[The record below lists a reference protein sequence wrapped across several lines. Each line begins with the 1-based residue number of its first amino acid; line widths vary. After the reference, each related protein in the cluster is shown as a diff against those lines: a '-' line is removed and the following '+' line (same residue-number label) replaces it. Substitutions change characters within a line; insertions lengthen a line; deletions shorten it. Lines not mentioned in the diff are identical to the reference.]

1 MKRINRIIGSD
12 GVAATLEIAVAM
24 CVAGVQAGEVKKFK
38 ETGWEYVVTPLEKD
52 ALVQPLFVQARTVHG
67 PETVRWC
74 GVLHQFTENNVGG
87 KGNSVA
93 FEQVH
98 RVTPSPEVPTG
109 TIVYAMKYE
118 VLANGDRL
126 VIAGKFIP
134 QLDGSY
140 MADLGFVS
148 AECTGR
154 FAGAAGTIDVVR
166 AIPGGFVFEGTISTV
181 GAIKD
186 GE

>member
-1 MKRINRIIGSD
+1 MKRINRLIGS
-12 GVAATLEIAVAM
+12 GRVAATLAIAVAM
-24 CVAGVQAGEVKKFK
+24 CVAGTQAGEVKQFT
-38 ETGWEYVVTPLEKD
+38 ETGWEYVVTPLATN
-52 ALVQPLFVQARTVHG
+52 ALPQPLFAEARATHG

-98 RVTPSPEVPTG
+98 RVTPSPEVPKG
-109 TIVYAMKYE
+109 SIVYAMKYE

-140 MADLGFVS
+140 VADLWFVS

-154 FAGAAGTIDVVR
+154 FAGATGTIDVVR
-166 AIPGGFVFEGTISTV
+166 AIPGGFAFEGAISTV
-181 GAIKD
+181 GATED